1 MPGMALMV
9 PSMFATQDAHDMP
22 ETEYVALATAAAS
35 VVLPLAGLPFL
46 RVCLL
51 LPCGA
56 LAAAL
61 AECGFRLEGLDVDA
75 GAVVACDTEAWYPA
89 SCSAPTK
96 SSTGA
101 APSTVA
107 EVVL

>member
-51 LPCGA
+51 LPCAA

-61 AECGFRLEGLDVDA
+61 VERGFRLEGDA
-75 GAVVACDTEAWYPA
+75 GAVVACATEA
-89 SCSAPTK
+89 
-96 SSTGA
+96 
-101 APSTVA
+101 
-107 EVVL
+107 